1 MIMKKQFFIT
11 LFGATLALA
20 SVGCSDDNDDNN
32 NGGKNDKPGKIEMT
46 QSQLTTVEKCNDFG
60 FKMLKAVSQ
69 SEGFEGKNLILSPI
83 SFNYAFSMLANGAN
97 GDTRAQIIDA
107 LGYDAVD
114 IDDVNE
120 MNRKLTG
127 QLCRLDP
134 KVTLNF
140 ANSMWAKAFITV
152 EPDFISNLSV
162 NYDAEVRTINDA
174 SFIADINNWCS
185 DKTNG
190 KITEFMHKS
199 DKTPDFAL
207 FNAVYFKG
215 IWSSGHK
222 FDSKLTEEG
231 YFNDVEGTRSIAR
244 FMKKKDYLPYNE
256 SRTMQ
261 KCELYFGNSSF
272 RTAFVLPK
280 EGITLA
286 QAIDNLANGEWE
298 QLKGSIP
305 DVSVDLSLPKYKIE
319 NEVDFMELL
328 GALDMGGILEE
339 NADFSNITSVNLEI
353 DFVKQKAN
361 FEINEKGAEAAAITG
376 IGMYETYL
384 PPTPAMEVTMTFD
397 RPFIYV
403 VYEQSTGAILFA
415 GCINTFAE

>member
-1 MIMKKQFFIT
+1 MKKQFFIT

-69 SEGFEGKNLILSPI
+69 SEDFEGKNLILSPI

-162 NYDAEVRTINDA
+162 NYDAEVRTIAEETFVNDVN
-174 SFIADINNWCS
+174 SWCS

-190 KITEFMHKS
+190 KITEFMHEG
-199 DKTPDFAL
+199 DELPDFAL

-215 IWSSGHK
+215 IWSSSDK
-222 FDSKLTEEG
+222 FNSKNTAERA
-231 YFNDVEGTRSIAR
+231 FNDVNGTRSMAR
-244 FMKKKDYLPYNE
+244 FMNQKGILPYNE
-256 SRTMQ
+256 TPSMQ
-261 KCELYFGNSSF
+261 KCELRFGNTSF
-272 RTAFVLPK
+272 RAAFILPK
-280 EGITLA
+280 EGVTLA
-286 QAIDNLANGEWE
+286 QAIDNLADGEWE
-298 QLKGSIP
+298 QLKESYP
-305 DVSVDLSLPKYKIE
+305 DITVTLSLPKYKIE
-319 NEVDFMELL
+319 NEIDFMELL
-328 GALDMGGILEE
+328 GVLGMEDILKDD
-339 NADFSNITSVNLEI
+339 ADFTNITSDKLKIN
-353 DFVKQKAN
+353 FVKQKAT
-361 FEINEKGAEAAAITG
+361 FEINEEGAEAAAVTG
-376 IGMYETYL
+376 IGGYTTDI
-384 PPTPAMEVTMTFD
+384 PPTPPMEVTMTFD

-415 GCINTFAE
+415 GCINTFAK

>member
-1 MIMKKQFFIT
+1 MKKQFFIT
-11 LFGATLALA
+11 LFGATMALA
-20 SVGCSDDNDDNN
+20 SVSCSDDDDDNN

-46 QSQLTTVEKCNDFG
+46 QSELTTVEKCNDFG

-69 SEGFEGKNLILSPI
+69 SDEFEHKNLILSPI

-97 GDTRAQIIDA
+97 GDTRAQIMDAIGYGAISIDNM
-107 LGYDAVD
+107 
-114 IDDVNE
+114 NE
-120 MNRKLTG
+120 LCGKLNT
-127 QLCRLDP
+127 QLIRLDP

-140 ANSMWAKAFITV
+140 ANSMWAKADISV
-152 EPDFISNLSV
+152 KSDFISNLSTYY
-162 NYDAEVRTINDA
+162 NAEVRTINDA
-174 SFIADINNWCS
+174 TFIADINSWCS

-190 KITEFMHKS
+190 KITEFMHENNGIPA
-199 DKTPDFAL
+199 TAL

-215 IWSSGHK
+215 IWSSVHK
-222 FDSKLTEEG
+222 FDSKKTEEDF
-231 YFNDVEGTRSIAR
+231 FNDVEGTRSTAR

-272 RTAFVLPK
+272 RTAFILPK

-286 QAIDNLANGEWE
+286 QAVDNLANGEWE

-328 GALDMGGILEE
+328 DALGMGGILEK
-339 NADFSNITSVNLEI
+339 NADFTNITTTGLKI

-361 FEINEKGAEAAAITG
+361 FEINEEGAEAAAVTG
-376 IGMYETYL
+376 IGMSEIYL

-397 RPFIYV
+397 RPFIYI

-415 GCINTFAE
+415 GCINTFAK

>member
-1 MIMKKQFFIT
+1 M
-11 LFGATLALA
+11 LFGTTLCFSAI
-20 SVGCSDDNDDNN
+20 SCSDNDDNN
-32 NGGKNDKPGKIEMT
+32 GGGQNDKPGKIEMT
-46 QSQLTTVEKCNDFG
+46 LSELSTVEKCNDFG
-60 FKMLKAVSQ
+60 FKMLKVVNET
-69 SEGFEGKNLILSPI
+69 EGYADKNIILSPV

-215 IWSSGHK
+215 IWSSSDK
-222 FDSKLTEEG
+222 FDSKNTAERA
-231 YFNDVEGTRSIAR
+231 FNEVNGTRSMAR
-244 FMKKKDYLPYNE
+244 FMNQKGTLPYNE
-256 SRTMQ
+256 TPTMQ
-261 KCELYFGNSSF
+261 KCELRFGNTSF
-272 RTAFVLPK
+272 SAAFILPK
-280 EGITLA
+280 EGVTLA
-286 QAIDNLANGEWE
+286 QAIDNLADGEWA
-298 QLKGSIP
+298 QLKESYFGIT
-305 DVSVDLSLPKYKIE
+305 VNLSLPKYKIE
-319 NEVDFMELL
+319 NEIEFMELL
-328 GALDMGGILEE
+328 GALGLEGILKDD
-339 NADFSNITSVNLEI
+339 ADFTNITSDGLKIN
-353 DFVKQKAN
+353 FVRQKAT
-361 FEINEKGAEAAAITG
+361 FEINEEGAEAAAVTG
-376 IGMYETYL
+376 IGGYATDI
-384 PPTPAMEVTMTFD
+384 PPTPPMEVTMTFD

-403 VYEQSTGAILFA
+403 VYEQSTGTILFA
-415 GCINTFAE
+415 GCINTFAK